1 MYNFNVNRYTLYI
14 ANDTYKQICIMHK
27 LLFCIIY
34 RNSRLKRSHV
44 LLYASAP
51 KSIFDLILLQSHKLR
66 EYDYELAQ

>member
-1 MYNFNVNRYTLYI
+1 MYIVNVNKYTLYI
-14 ANDTYKQICIMHK
+14 ANDTNNQICIMHK
-27 LLFCIIY
+27 LLFCLIY

-51 KSIFDLILLQSHKLR
+51 KSILDQILLQSHKLR